1 MSPPEIGRITAAQPK
16 AKTGIS
22 MGPRVYPWGSIGR
35 YHPDLWI
42 RRNFM
47 GERKIRI
54 LLAKLGEGH
63 KGSQLN
69 LAKRFGDAGFEVIF
83 TELQEPDAI
92 AFSALQESVDHIGI
106 TTLPGAV
113 IESFE
118 KIRSALKRYGME
130 DVTITAGGFLE
141 DVDLPK
147 IEEIGVKK
155 FFPAGTPIEALI
167 EWSKE
172 NIKPRED

>member
-1 MSPPEIGRITAAQPK
+1 
-16 AKTGIS
+16 
-22 MGPRVYPWGSIGR
+22 
-35 YHPDLWI
+35 
-42 RRNFM
+42 M

-118 KIRSALKRYGME
+118 KIRSALKKFEME
-130 DVTITAGGFLE
+130 DITITAGGFLE
-141 DVDLPK
+141 DGDVPK
-147 IEEIGVKK
+147 IQEMGVKK
-155 FFPAGTPIEALI
+155 FFSAGTPIEELI
-167 EWSKE
+167 DWAKE
-172 NIKPRED
+172 NLRPRDD